1 MPDRRTSQRYLL
13 WLALGTILMAA
24 AMAVLLVLQ
33 LTQQQSIRKSGDLRS
48 DSITALTFQLERE
61 FTRLRHALELTAHHP
76 GSVPMDE
83 LKLRSDIFASRFQLM
98 HDTPSTTALQERPEY
113 AEIMP
118 KLEVLV
124 AEVDRVLQRSPA
136 PQREELQ
143 QLLNSFRA
151 LGTGVQDLTMAAN
164 SHIAGLLEEQES
176 TMLAQSRQVVMLI
189 IALLV
194 MLLLA
199 AGALA
204 WRQHRQEQERLS
216 LQRLTERLQAANEAA
231 EEANRGKSQFLANM
245 SHELR
250 TPFNGVLGMLTLLD
264 RTALD
269 AGQREYVQTA
279 RNSADHLL
287 SLLNDILDVSAM
299 EAGKMSIHPIPTPL
313 QPLVESIEKLMRPLA
328 VQKGLDFSLVM
339 DSDVPPWVETDG
351 TRLKQI
357 ALNLITNAIK
367 FSDRGAI
374 TVHIGKAVGIDT
386 PAESVYPLQIQVTD
400 QGIGM
405 DATTLNRLFER
416 FSQGDASTS
425 RRFGGTGLGLEISR
439 NLARR
444 MGGDIEAES
453 TEGVG
458 STFTVT
464 LPLPIASPP
473 SSPVTTERQSSSR
486 TAEPAGL
493 DILVA
498 DDQMVNRKYMGALL
512 SSMGH
517 SPRFAETG
525 EQACTEIHKKR
536 PDLVLMDLHMPL
548 MDGFEATRQL
558 RRWPQFIDLPIVALT
573 ADVFAETKE
582 RATQAGMNAFVS
594 KPVSVD
600 IIQSL
605 LSDLFSKPAP
615 NKTEAPPTPAITPPP
630 TSAAPPSQPPSK
642 RTPRRRF
649 KSGDVAAHIDMPMVG
664 EVCVGVT
671 VQGYRS
677 LLQSY
682 FTDESGSLDAMLA
695 ALKGADQEEVRA
707 TAHGFKGAS
716 ANLGFHRLAALAF
729 QLEKQEYSEGSR
741 DEIRDRLLQSWE
753 MTHALCVRM
762 GLTDVEA
769 IAERHRLSADETSR
783 PQ

>member
-1 MPDRRTSQRYLL
+1 
-13 WLALGTILMAA
+13 MAA

-61 FTRLRHALELTAHHP
+61 FSRLRHVLELTAQRS
-76 GSVPMDE
+76 GSVPAHE

-98 HDTPSTTALQERPEY
+98 HDTPSATALQERPEY

-118 KLEVLV
+118 QLEALI
-124 AEVDRVLQRSPA
+124 AEVDRVLLRSPT
-136 PQREELQ
+136 PQPEELE
-143 QLLNSFRA
+143 QLLNSFRS

-176 TMLAQSRQVVMLI
+176 TMLAQSSQVVTLI

-204 WRQHRQEQERLS
+204 WRQQRQEQERLS
-216 LQRLTERLQAANEAA
+216 LQRLTKRLQIANEAA

-264 RTALD
+264 RTQLD

-328 VQKGLDFSLVM
+328 MQKGLDFSLVM

-374 TVHIGKAVGIDT
+374 TVQIGKAVGIDT
-386 PAESVYPLQIQVTD
+386 HAEPIYPLQIQVKD

-444 MGGDIEAES
+444 MGGDIKAES
-453 TEGVG
+453 TEGMG

-464 LPLPIASPP
+464 LPLPIASAP
-473 SSPVTTERQSSSR
+473 SSPVPNEGQRSHR
-486 TAEPAGL
+486 PPEPAGL

-525 EQACTEIHKKR
+525 EQACAEIHRKR

-548 MDGFEATRQL
+548 MDGFEATRQI
-558 RRWPQFIDLPIVALT
+558 RRWPQFSDLPIVALT
-573 ADVFAETKE
+573 ADVFAETKD
-582 RATQAGMNAFVS
+582 RAKQAGMNAFVS

-605 LSDLFSKPAP
+605 LSDLFSKPEP
-615 NKTEAPPTPAITPPP
+615 DKTEAPPTSAITPQP
-630 TSAAPPSQPPSK
+630 TSAAPPSPPPSK

-671 VQGYRS
+671 VQGYRT

-682 FTDESGSLDAMLA
+682 FTDESGSLDALLA
-695 ALKGADQEEVRA
+695 ALHGADQEGVRA

-716 ANLGFHRLAALAF
+716 ANLGFHRLATLAF

-741 DEIRDRLLQSWE
+741 DEVRERLLQSWE

-769 IAERHRLSADETSR
+769 IAERHRLPADGTSR
-783 PQ
+783 SQ